1 MCPDKA
7 WGGGRPRSRSPKGDR
22 PDPAAPGARPGAV
35 GRGAKP
41 PSEFSRGTRALG
53 VLGEEA
59 AARFLARRGFTI
71 LERNLRSRW
80 GELDL
85 VARDGHTVVFVE
97 VKARREGAGDPPQAA
112 VDARKQARLARL
124 ALAYLARRRLGEP
137 PCRFDVVAVT
147 VDRTGAVQAIRHFP
161 DAFRLDGWSG

>member
-1 MCPDKA
+1 MVS
-7 WGGGRPRSRSPKGDR
+7 GR
-22 PDPAAPGARPGAV
+22 
-35 GRGAKP
+35 
-41 PSEFSRGTRALG
+41 RALG
-53 VLGEEA
+53 DRGEEA
-59 AARFLARRGFTI
+59 AARFLAGRGFTI

-85 VARDGHTVVFVE
+85 VARDGPTVVFVE

-124 ALAYLARRRLGEP
+124 ALAYLGRRRLGET

-147 VDRTGAVQAIRHFP
+147 VDREGAVRRLDHFP
-161 DAFRLDGWSG
+161 DAFRLDG